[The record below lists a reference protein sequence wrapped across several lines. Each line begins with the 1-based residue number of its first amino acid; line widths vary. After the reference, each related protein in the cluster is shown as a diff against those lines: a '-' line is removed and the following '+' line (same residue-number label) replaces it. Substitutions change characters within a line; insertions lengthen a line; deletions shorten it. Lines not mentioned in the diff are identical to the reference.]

1 MILVLDSD
9 SSHNEIDALSQLSSQ
24 HSPSNTSTAEN
35 DASPLHKYA
44 TEGNFDLLRKL
55 ILEHEADVNLPLK
68 DGSTPLLRAA
78 ERGHDG
84 MTYVLS
90 VAHQT
95 VVIIIIA

>member
-1 MILVLDSD
+1 MIVSDSD
-9 SSHNEIDALSQLSSQ
+9 STHSEIDSKSSISEQPTSNPLS
-24 HSPSNTSTAEN
+24 STAEA

-84 MTYVLS
+84 MIYLC
-90 VAHQT
+90 
-95 VVIIIIA
+95 IYE